1 MLSAEGNFFM
11 ATNSNLGKNSRLHLL
26 GAMLLLWCAAICGR
40 LVYLQIFRYGG
51 FVKQAEHQQQR
62 EIPLS
67 AKRGVIYDRSGK
79 ELAMSVL
86 VDSAFAV
93 PSEVKDLPTAVSLI
107 TRITRDDHNVVL
119 ADCRNHKTFCWVARK
134 ADDETIERIKS
145 LNLQGIHFQKE
156 PKRFYPARDLAAQ
169 VVGTVGMEDVGQ
181 SGIEHAFDEEMRGRA
196 GKMFISVDARRQW
209 FSDVEKQPE
218 PGASLVLTIDKN
230 IQYIAEKE
238 LDQAIHDT
246 QAIAGTVI
254 VENPHTGEIL
264 ALANRPTFNPNL
276 RKEITPNALTN
287 RAVSYVY
294 EPGSTFKLVTIS
306 AALEEKLTNPD
317 EVFDCQ
323 MGSIVYNGMRIRD
336 SKPHGLLPVWGVL
349 AESSDVGAIK
359 IALRLGEDRLYKYI
373 RAYGFGQQTGIELP
387 GETRGLTKPVSR
399 WSKVSI
405 AAISMGQEI
414 GISPL
419 QLSGL
424 ISTFAND
431 GVWVAPCI
439 VAGTVGPNSAPQ
451 STPQTVAFH
460 PGASRRVIS
469 SYTAAE
475 MRSMMQKVVI
485 EGTGRKA
492 ILEGYTS
499 AGKTGAAQKVDPA
512 TGAYSKTKYIGSF
525 AGFAPVNNPQIVV
538 AVILDSAVGLHQGG
552 QISAPVFRRISQQ
565 VLEYLHVP
573 HDLPLAPQHQLL
585 LAKTKDKDLEEGT
598 PDHPGEPLETA
609 EVNSDSSDG
618 TKAPSVARATLRQAQ
633 GRLSPATA
641 GADGNV
647 VQAAMREPVSSNAV
661 GGSSTQGNPSKTPDA
676 GTPAQAKLPS
686 TGTVVLDVEQGGIE
700 VPLFVGKTVRGSVE
714 AAQDIGLELEAVG
727 SGVARQ
733 QTPVAGT
740 HVAAGA
746 RVTVQFGRKSQDLNH
761 RGHRVHRGRRM
772 NFSVPLRVLCG
783 KTLRFDPQKNRVIR

>member
-1 MLSAEGNFFM
+1 M
-11 ATNSNLGKNSRLHLL
+11 ASDAKLGKNFRLYLL
-26 GAMLLLWCAAICGR
+26 GGMLFLWCLAICGR
-40 LVYLQIFRYGG
+40 LIYLQIFCYGS
-51 FVKQAEHQQQR
+51 FARQAEHQQQR

-67 AKRGVIYDRSGK
+67 AKRGAIYDRAGH

-93 PSEVKDLPTAVSLI
+93 PTEVKDLPTAVSLI
-107 TRITRDDHNVVL
+107 TRITGEDRNLVL

-134 ADDETIERIKS
+134 ANDETIERIRS

-169 VVGTVGMEDVGQ
+169 VVGTVGMEDAGQ
-181 SGIEHAFDEEMRGRA
+181 SGIEHAFDDELRGRA

-218 PGASLVLTIDKN
+218 PGENLVLTIDKN

-306 AALEEKLTNPD
+306 AALEEKLTNPN

-359 IALRLGEDRLYKYI
+359 IALRLGEDRFYKYI
-373 RAYGFGQQTGIELP
+373 RAFGFGQQTGIELP

-414 GISPL
+414 GISPI
-419 QLSGL
+419 QLAGL

-431 GVWVAPCI
+431 GVWVAPRI
-439 VAGTVGPNSAPQ
+439 VTGKVEPQ
-451 STPQTVAFH
+451 GMPQTVAFH

-475 MRSMMQKVVI
+475 MRSMMQKVVL

-492 ILEGYTS
+492 VLEGYTS
-499 AGKTGAAQKVDPA
+499 AGKTGTAQKVDPA

-552 QISAPVFRRISQQ
+552 QVSAPVFRRVTQQ
-565 VLEYLHVP
+565 VLEYLHTP

-585 LAKTKDKDLEEGT
+585 LAQAKMKDKDLEEGT

-609 EVNSDSSDG
+609 EVSGDAADSKP
-618 TKAPSVARATLRQAQ
+618 TVARAPT
-633 GRLSPATA
+633 PATA
-641 GADGNV
+641 GSEGNV
-647 VQAAMREPVSSNAV
+647 VQAAIRENQPITDAKNSVSSTEFTAANAAMAV
-661 GGSSTQGNPSKTPDA
+661 PK
-676 GTPAQAKLPS
+676 PAT

-700 VPLFVGKTVRGSVE
+700 VPSFVGKTVRGALES
-714 AAQDIGLELEAVG
+714 AQDAGLELEAVG

-733 QTPVAGT
+733 QTPPPGA

-746 RVTVQFGRKSQDLNH
+746 HVTVQFGR
-761 RGHRVHRGRRM
+761 
-772 NFSVPLRVLCG
+772 
-783 KTLRFDPQKNRVIR
+783 

>member
-1 MLSAEGNFFM
+1 M
-11 ATNSNLGKNSRLHLL
+11 ATANSHPGKNSRLYLL
-26 GAMLLLWCAAICGR
+26 SAVLVLWCVAICGR
-40 LVYLQIFRYGG
+40 LVFLQIFSYGK
-51 FVKQAEHQQQR
+51 FVKQAGHQQQR
-62 EIPLS
+62 AIPLA
-67 AKRGVIYDRSGK
+67 AKRGIIYDRAGH

-93 PSEVKDLPTAVSLI
+93 PTEVKDLPTAVSLI
-107 TRITRDDHNVVL
+107 TRITGDDYNVVL
-119 ADCRNHKTFCWVARK
+119 ADCRAHRTFCWVARK
-134 ADDETIERIKS
+134 ANDETIQRINS
-145 LNLQGIHFQKE
+145 LKLQGIHFQKE

-169 VVGTVGMEDVGQ
+169 VLGSVGMEDSGQ
-181 SGIEHAFDEEMRGRA
+181 SGIEHEFDDQLRGRP

-209 FSDVEKQPE
+209 FADVETQPD
-218 PGASLVLTIDKN
+218 PGDNLVLTIDKN

-276 RKEITPNALTN
+276 RKQITPGALTN

-306 AALEEKLTNPD
+306 AALEEKVTNPD

-336 SKPHGLLPVWGVL
+336 SKAHGLLPVWGVL

-359 IALRLGEDRLYKYI
+359 IALRLGEDRFYKYI

-387 GETRGLTKPVSR
+387 GETRGLTKPPSR

-414 GISPL
+414 GISPI
-419 QLSGL
+419 QLAGL

-431 GVWVAPCI
+431 GVWVAPRI
-439 VAGTVGPNSAPQ
+439 VTGTVQPRG
-451 STPQTVAFH
+451 TPQTVAFH
-460 PGASRRVIS
+460 PGASHRVIS

-475 MRSMMQKVVI
+475 MRSMMQKVVL

-499 AGKTGAAQKVDPA
+499 AGKTGTAQKVDPA
-512 TGAYSKTKYIGSF
+512 TGVYSKTKYIGSF

-552 QISAPVFRRISQQ
+552 QVSAPVFRRISQQ

-585 LAKTKDKDLEEGT
+585 LAKMKDKDLEEGT

-609 EVNSDSSDG
+609 EVNSDSSD
-618 TKAPSVARATLRQAQ
+618 AAQPPSVARAPSSAN
-633 GRLSPATA
+633 A
-641 GADGNV
+641 GSSGNV
-647 VQAAMREPVSSNAV
+647 VQAAIHEPVSPTSTGSLIHEDPAKPPDV
-661 GGSSTQGNPSKTPDA
+661 GSA
-676 GTPAQAKLPS
+676 AQTKLPS

-700 VPLFVGKTVRGSVE
+700 VPSFVGKTVRGAVE
-714 AAQDIGLELEAVG
+714 SAQDIGLELQAVG

-746 RVTVQFGRKSQDLNH
+746 RVTVQFGR
-761 RGHRVHRGRRM
+761 
-772 NFSVPLRVLCG
+772 
-783 KTLRFDPQKNRVIR
+783 

>member
-1 MLSAEGNFFM
+1 
-11 ATNSNLGKNSRLHLL
+11 
-26 GAMLLLWCAAICGR
+26 
-40 LVYLQIFRYGG
+40 
-51 FVKQAEHQQQR
+51 
-62 EIPLS
+62 
-67 AKRGVIYDRSGK
+67 
-79 ELAMSVL
+79 
-86 VDSAFAV
+86 
-93 PSEVKDLPTAVSLI
+93 
-107 TRITRDDHNVVL
+107 VVL
-119 ADCRNHKTFCWVARK
+119 TDCQNHKTFCWVARK

-145 LNLQGIHFQKE
+145 LRLQGIHFQKE

-169 VVGTVGMEDVGQ
+169 VVGTVGMEDSGQ
-181 SGIEHAFDEEMRGRA
+181 SGIEHAFEDELRGRA

-218 PGASLVLTIDKN
+218 PGESLVLTIDKN

-238 LDQAIHDT
+238 LEQAIHDT

-276 RKEITPNALTN
+276 RKEITPASLTN

-317 EVFDCQ
+317 EIFDCQ

-359 IALRLGEDRLYKYI
+359 IALRLGEDRFYKYI

-387 GETRGLTKPVSR
+387 GETRGMTKPVSR

-419 QLSGL
+419 QLAGL

-431 GVWVAPCI
+431 GVWVAPRI
-439 VAGTVGPNSAPQ
+439 VAGKVEPQ
-451 STPQTVAFH
+451 GTPQTVAFH
-460 PGASRRVIS
+460 PAASHRVIS
-469 SYTAAE
+469 SFTAAE
-475 MRSMMQKVVI
+475 MRAMMQKVVL

-499 AGKTGAAQKVDPA
+499 AGKTGTAQKVDPA

-525 AGFAPVNNPQIVV
+525 AGFAPLNNPQIVV

-552 QISAPVFRRISQQ
+552 QVSAPVFRRVAQQ
-565 VLEYLHVP
+565 VLEYLHTP
-573 HDLPLAPQHQLL
+573 HDLPLAPKHQLL
-585 LAKTKDKDLEEGT
+585 LASRAQDKDLEEGT

-609 EVNSDSSDG
+609 EVNGDSAAGKDR
-618 TKAPSVARATLRQAQ
+618 VAR
-633 GRLSPATA
+633 GPSPANA
-641 GADGNV
+641 GGEGKV
-647 VQAAMREPVSSNAV
+647 VQAALRQNEIVAGVPSPSSPSPSN
-661 GGSSTQGNPSKTPDA
+661 SSDPSLSQP
-676 GTPAQAKLPS
+676 KLPS

-700 VPLFVGKTVRGSVE
+700 VPSFVGKTVRGAVE
-714 AAQDIGLELEAVG
+714 AAQDAGLELEAVG

-733 QTPVAGT
+733 QSPPAGT
-740 HVAAGA
+740 HVAAGS
-746 RVTVQFGRKSQDLNH
+746 RVMVQFGR
-761 RGHRVHRGRRM
+761 
-772 NFSVPLRVLCG
+772 
-783 KTLRFDPQKNRVIR
+783 

>member
-1 MLSAEGNFFM
+1 M
-11 ATNSNLGKNSRLHLL
+11 APDSNLGKNSRLYLL
-26 GAMLLLWCAAICGR
+26 GAMLLFWCMAIAGR
-40 LVYLQIFRYGG
+40 LVYLQVFCYGS
-51 FVKQAEHQQQR
+51 FLKQAEHQQQR

-67 AKRGVIYDRSGK
+67 AKRGVICDRSGH

-93 PSEVKDLPTAVSLI
+93 PTEVKDLPTAVSLI
-107 TRITRDDHNVVL
+107 TRITGEDHNVVL

-169 VVGTVGMEDVGQ
+169 VVGTVGMEDSGQ
-181 SGIEHAFDEEMRGRA
+181 SGIEHAFDDELRGRA

-209 FSDVEKQPE
+209 FADVEKQPE
-218 PGASLVLTIDKN
+218 PGENLVLTIDKN

-276 RKEITPNALTN
+276 RKEITPAALTN

-349 AESSDVGAIK
+349 AESSDVGSIK
-359 IALRLGEDRLYKYI
+359 IALRLGEDRYYKYI
-373 RAYGFGQQTGIELP
+373 RAFGFGQQTGIELP
-387 GETRGLTKPVSR
+387 GETRGLTKPPSR

-405 AAISMGQEI
+405 AAISIGQEI
-414 GISPL
+414 GISPI
-419 QLSGL
+419 QLAGL
-424 ISTFAND
+424 VSTFAND
-431 GVWVAPCI
+431 GVWVAPRI
-439 VAGTVGPNSAPQ
+439 VAGKFEPSDTPQ
-451 STPQTVAFH
+451 SGIKTVAFH
-460 PGASRRVIS
+460 PGASHRVIS

-475 MRSMMQKVVI
+475 MRSMMQKVVL

-499 AGKTGAAQKVDPA
+499 AGKTGTGQKVDPA
-512 TGAYSKTKYIGSF
+512 TGAYSKTKYVGSF
-525 AGFAPVNNPQIVV
+525 AGFAPLNDPQIVV
-538 AVILDSAVGLHQGG
+538 AVILDSAVGPHQGG
-552 QISAPVFRRISQQ
+552 QVAAPVFHRVAQQ
-565 VLEYLHVP
+565 TLEYLHTP
-573 HDLPLAPQHQLL
+573 HDLPLAPNHRLL
-585 LAKTKDKDLEEGT
+585 LASRAKDKDLEEGT
-598 PDHPGEPLETA
+598 PDHPGAPLETA
-609 EVNSDSSDG
+609 EVDGDASQPEASKDRVAQASSG
-618 TKAPSVARATLRQAQ
+618 QAM
-633 GRLSPATA
+633 PATA
-641 GADGNV
+641 SSGNL
-647 VQAAMREPVSSNAV
+647 VQAALLQSEPAADAPSQADQAPAKSPDTSSAQPK
-661 GGSSTQGNPSKTPDA
+661 S
-676 GTPAQAKLPS
+676 PA
-686 TGTVVLDVEQGGIE
+686 TGTVVLDVEQGGVE
-700 VPLFVGKTVRGSVE
+700 VPSFVGKTVRGVVE
-714 AAQDIGLELEAVG
+714 AAQDAGLELEVVG

-733 QTPVAGT
+733 QSPPAGT
-740 HVAAGA
+740 HVAAGSH
-746 RVTVQFGRKSQDLNH
+746 VTVQFGR
-761 RGHRVHRGRRM
+761 
-772 NFSVPLRVLCG
+772 
-783 KTLRFDPQKNRVIR
+783 

>member
-1 MLSAEGNFFM
+1 M
-11 ATNSNLGKNSRLHLL
+11 ATTSTLGKNSRLYLL
-26 GAMLLLWCAAICGR
+26 GAILLFWCVAICGR
-40 LVYLQIFRYGG
+40 LIYLQVFCYGT

-62 EIPLS
+62 EVPLS
-67 AKRGVIYDRSGK
+67 AKRGVIYDRAGH

-93 PSEVKDLPTAVSLI
+93 PTEVKDLPTAVSLI
-107 TRITRDDHNVVL
+107 TRITGDDHSVVL
-119 ADCRNHKTFCWVARK
+119 TDCRNHKTFCWVARK
-134 ADDETIERIKS
+134 AGDETIERIKS
-145 LNLQGIHFQKE
+145 LHLQGIHFQKE

-169 VVGTVGMEDVGQ
+169 VVGTVGMEDFGQ
-181 SGIEHAFDEEMRGRA
+181 SGIEHAFDDELRGRA

-218 PGASLVLTIDKN
+218 PGENLVLTIDKN

-238 LDQAIHDT
+238 LEQAIHDT

-276 RKEITPNALTN
+276 RKEITPASLTN

-359 IALRLGEDRLYKYI
+359 IALRLGEDRFYKYI

-387 GETRGLTKPVSR
+387 GETRGMTKPVSR

-419 QLSGL
+419 QLAGL
-424 ISTFAND
+424 VSTFAND
-431 GVWVAPCI
+431 GVWVAPRI
-439 VAGTVGPNSAPQ
+439 VAGKVEPQ
-451 STPQTVAFH
+451 GTPLTVAFH

-469 SYTAAE
+469 SFTAAE
-475 MRSMMQKVVI
+475 MRSMMQKVVL

-499 AGKTGAAQKVDPA
+499 AGKTGTAQKVDPT
-512 TGAYSKTKYIGSF
+512 TGVYSKTKYIGSF
-525 AGFAPVNNPQIVV
+525 AGFAPLNNPQIVV

-552 QISAPVFRRISQQ
+552 QVSAPVFRRVAQQ
-565 VLEYLHVP
+565 VLEYLHTP
-573 HDLPLAPQHQLL
+573 HDLPLAPKYQLL
-585 LAKTKDKDLEEGT
+585 LAQAKMKDKDLEEGT

-609 EVNSDSSDG
+609 EVSGDSLLPAG
-618 TKAPSVARATLRQAQ
+618 KTSVARAHTSAN
-633 GRLSPATA
+633 A
-641 GADGNV
+641 GGEGSV
-647 VQAAMREPVSSNAV
+647 KQAAMRQSEPISSNQSTSSSMNAV
-661 GGSSTQGNPSKTPDA
+661 DPPSEQP
-676 GTPAQAKLPS
+676 KLPAS
-686 TGTVVLDVEQGGIE
+686 GTVVLDVEQGGIE
-700 VPLFVGKTVRGSVE
+700 VPSFVGKTVRGAVE
-714 AAQDIGLELEAVG
+714 AAQDAGLELEAVG

-733 QTPVAGT
+733 QSPPAGT

-746 RVTVQFGRKSQDLNH
+746 HVTVQFGR
-761 RGHRVHRGRRM
+761 
-772 NFSVPLRVLCG
+772 
-783 KTLRFDPQKNRVIR
+783 

>member
-1 MLSAEGNFFM
+1 MT
-11 ATNSNLGKNSRLHLL
+11 TNSNFGKNSRLYSL
-26 GAMLLLWCAAICGR
+26 GGMLLFWCVAICGR
-40 LVYLQIFRYGG
+40 LIYLQVFQYGS

-67 AKRGVIYDRSGK
+67 AKRGIICDRAGH

-107 TRITRDDHNVVL
+107 TRITGEDHNVVL
-119 ADCRNHKTFCWVARK
+119 ADCRSHKTFCWVGRK

-169 VVGTVGMEDVGQ
+169 VVGTVGMEDAGQ
-181 SGIEHAFDEEMRGRA
+181 SGIEHEFDDELRGRA

-218 PGASLVLTIDKN
+218 PGENLVLTIDKN

-276 RKEITPNALTN
+276 RKQITPGALTN
-287 RAVSYVY
+287 RAVSYIY

-317 EVFDCQ
+317 EIFDCQ

-359 IALRLGEDRLYKYI
+359 IALRLGEDRFYKYI

-414 GISPL
+414 GISPI
-419 QLSGL
+419 QLSAL

-431 GVWVAPCI
+431 GVWIAPRI
-439 VAGTVGPNSAPQ
+439 LAGKVDPQ
-451 STPQTVAFH
+451 SVLGKSSPQAVAFH
-460 PGASRRVIS
+460 PGTSRRVIS

-475 MRSMMQKVVI
+475 MRAMMQKVVL

-492 ILEGYTS
+492 ILEGYS
-499 AGKTGAAQKVDPA
+499 AAGKTGTAQKVDPA

-552 QISAPVFRRISQQ
+552 QVSAPVFRRVTQQ
-565 VLEYLHVP
+565 VLEYLHTP
-573 HDLPLAPQHQLL
+573 HDLPLAPNHQLL
-585 LAKTKDKDLEEGT
+585 LAQAKTRDKDLEEGT

-609 EVNSDSSDG
+609 EVNGSAQEPALG
-618 TKAPSVARATLRQAQ
+618 KASVAQAP
-633 GRLSPATA
+633 PATA
-641 GADGNV
+641 GGEGKV
-647 VQAAMREPVSSNAV
+647 VQAAMRENDPSQAVPTQPVLAMNSDAV
-661 GGSSTQGNPSKTPDA
+661 NDPASKTK
-676 GTPAQAKLPS
+676 TPTA
-686 TGTVVLDVEQGGIE
+686 GTVVLDIEQGGIE
-700 VPLFVGKTVRGSVE
+700 VPSFVGKTVRGAVE
-714 AAQDIGLELEAVG
+714 SAQDAGLELEAVG
-727 SGVARQ
+727 SGVAREQ
-733 QTPVAGT
+733 SPPAGT

-746 RVTVQFGRKSQDLNH
+746 HVTVQFGR
-761 RGHRVHRGRRM
+761 
-772 NFSVPLRVLCG
+772 
-783 KTLRFDPQKNRVIR
+783 

>member
-1 MLSAEGNFFM
+1 MVGRHVCLSSPKFATFM
-11 ATNSNLGKNSRLHLL
+11 STNSNLGKNSRLYLL
-26 GAMLLLWCAAICGR
+26 GGMLLFWCVAICGR
-40 LVYLQIFRYGG
+40 LVYLQIFRYGS

-67 AKRGVIYDRSGK
+67 PKRGVIYDRAGH

-93 PSEVKDLPTAVSLI
+93 PTEVKDLPTAVSLI
-107 TRITRDDHNVVL
+107 TRITGEDHNVVL

-169 VVGTVGMEDVGQ
+169 VVGTVGMEDSGQ
-181 SGIEHAFDEEMRGRA
+181 SGIEHEFDDELRGRA

-218 PGASLVLTIDKN
+218 PGENLVLTIDKN

-287 RAVSYVY
+287 RAVSYAY

-306 AALEEKLTNPD
+306 AALEEKLTNPN
-317 EVFDCQ
+317 EIFDCQ

-349 AESSDVGAIK
+349 AESSDVGSIK
-359 IALRLGEDRLYKYI
+359 IALRLGEDRFYKYI
-373 RAYGFGQQTGIELP
+373 RAFGFGQQTGIELP
-387 GETRGLTKPVSR
+387 GETRGMTKPVSR

-414 GISPL
+414 GISAI
-419 QLSGL
+419 QLAGL

-431 GVWVAPCI
+431 GVWVAPRI
-439 VAGTVGPNSAPQ
+439 FLGPVEAQGS
-451 STPQTVAFH
+451 PQTVAFH
-460 PGASRRVIS
+460 PGSSRRVIS
-469 SYTAAE
+469 SFTAAE
-475 MRSMMQKVVI
+475 MRSMMQKVVL

-492 ILEGYTS
+492 ILEGYSS
-499 AGKTGAAQKVDPA
+499 AGKTGTGQKVDPA
-512 TGAYSKTKYIGSF
+512 TGAYSKTKYIASF
-525 AGFAPVNNPQIVV
+525 AGFAPLNNPQIVV
-538 AVILDSAVGLHQGG
+538 TVILDSAVGLHQGG
-552 QISAPVFRRISQQ
+552 QVSAPVFHRIAQQ
-565 VLEYLHVP
+565 VLEYMHVP

-585 LAKTKDKDLEEGT
+585 LAQAKTKENDLEEGT

-609 EVNSDSSDG
+609 EVEGDSSEAA
-618 TKAPSVARATLRQAQ
+618 KPSVARSPT
-633 GRLSPATA
+633 PATA
-641 GADGNV
+641 GADGNII
-647 VQAAMREPVSSNAV
+647 QAALRQAEPIPPP
-661 GGSSTQGNPSKTPDA
+661 PSRAPSPGQTP
-676 GTPAQAKLPS
+676 QAKFPNASDAAATTQSILPAS
-686 TGTVVLDVEQGGIE
+686 
-700 VPLFVGKTVRGSVE
+700 
-714 AAQDIGLELEAVG
+714 
-727 SGVARQ
+727 
-733 QTPVAGT
+733 
-740 HVAAGA
+740 
-746 RVTVQFGRKSQDLNH
+746 
-761 RGHRVHRGRRM
+761 
-772 NFSVPLRVLCG
+772 
-783 KTLRFDPQKNRVIR
+783 

>member
-1 MLSAEGNFFM
+1 M
-11 ATNSNLGKNSRLHLL
+11 ASNSTPGKNSRLHIL
-26 GAMLLLWCAAICGR
+26 GAVLVLWCVAICGR
-40 LVYLQIFRYGG
+40 LVFLQIFSYGK
-51 FVKQAEHQQQR
+51 FVKQAGHQQQR
-62 EIPLS
+62 AIPLA
-67 AKRGVIYDRSGK
+67 AKRGVIYDRAGH

-93 PSEVKDLPTAVSLI
+93 PTEVKDLPTAVSLI
-107 TRITRDDHNVVL
+107 TRITGDDYNVVL
-119 ADCRNHKTFCWVARK
+119 ADCRAHRTFCWVARK
-134 ADDETIERIKS
+134 ASDETIQRINS
-145 LNLQGIHFQKE
+145 LKLQGIHFQKE

-169 VVGTVGMEDVGQ
+169 VLGSVGMEDSGQ
-181 SGIEHAFDEEMRGRA
+181 SGIEHEFDDQLRGRP

-209 FSDVEKQPE
+209 FADVETQPD
-218 PGASLVLTIDKN
+218 PGDNLVLTVDKN

-276 RKEITPNALTN
+276 RKQITPGALTN

-306 AALEEKLTNPD
+306 AALEEKVTNPD

-323 MGSIVYNGMRIRD
+323 MGAIVYNGMRIRD

-359 IALRLGEDRLYKYI
+359 IALRLGEDRFYKYI

-414 GISPL
+414 GISPM
-419 QLSGL
+419 QLAGL

-431 GVWVAPCI
+431 GVWVAPRI
-439 VAGTVGPNSAPQ
+439 VAGTVQPKG
-451 STPQTVAFH
+451 TPQTVAFH
-460 PGASRRVIS
+460 PGASHRVIS
-469 SYTAAE
+469 SFTAAE
-475 MRSMMQKVVI
+475 MRSMMQKVVL

-499 AGKTGAAQKVDPA
+499 AGKTGTAQKVDPA
-512 TGAYSKTKYIGSF
+512 TGVYSKTKYIGSF
-525 AGFAPVNNPQIVV
+525 AGIAPVNNPQIVV

-573 HDLPLAPQHQLL
+573 HDMPLAPQHQLL

-598 PDHPGEPLETA
+598 PDHPGETLETA
-609 EVNSDSSDG
+609 EVNGDTSAS
-618 TKAPSVARATLRQAQ
+618 TKPSVARAPT
-633 GRLSPATA
+633 PASA
-641 GADGNV
+641 GGEANV
-647 VQAAMREPVSSNAV
+647 VQAAMREPVPPDPANAV
-661 GGSSTQGNPSKTPDA
+661 GSQEVPAKPPDAAASTQL
-676 GTPAQAKLPS
+676 KLPS

-700 VPLFVGKTVRGSVE
+700 VPTFVGKTVRGAVE
-714 AAQDIGLELEAVG
+714 SAQDIGLELDAVG

-733 QTPVAGT
+733 QSPPAGT

-746 RVTVQFGRKSQDLNH
+746 RVTVQFGR
-761 RGHRVHRGRRM
+761 
-772 NFSVPLRVLCG
+772 
-783 KTLRFDPQKNRVIR
+783 

>member
-1 MLSAEGNFFM
+1 
-11 ATNSNLGKNSRLHLL
+11 
-26 GAMLLLWCAAICGR
+26 
-40 LVYLQIFRYGG
+40 
-51 FVKQAEHQQQR
+51 
-62 EIPLS
+62 
-67 AKRGVIYDRSGK
+67 
-79 ELAMSVL
+79 MSVL

-93 PSEVKDLPTAVSLI
+93 PTEVKDLPTAVSLI
-107 TRITRDDHNVVL
+107 TRITGEDRNVVL

-169 VVGTVGMEDVGQ
+169 VVGTVGMEDSGQ
-181 SGIEHAFDEEMRGRA
+181 SGIEHAFDDELRGRA
-196 GKMFISVDARRQW
+196 GKMFISVDARRRW

-218 PGASLVLTIDKN
+218 PGESLVLTIDKN
-230 IQYIAEKE
+230 IQYVAEKE

-349 AESSDVGAIK
+349 AESSDVGSIK
-359 IALRLGEDRLYKYI
+359 IALRLGEDRYYKYI
-373 RAYGFGQQTGIELP
+373 RAFGFGQQTGIELP
-387 GETRGLTKPVSR
+387 GETRGLTKPPSR

-405 AAISMGQEI
+405 AAISIGQEI

-419 QLSGL
+419 QLAGL
-424 ISTFAND
+424 VSTFAND
-431 GVWVAPCI
+431 GVWVAPRI
-439 VAGTVGPNSAPQ
+439 VAGKVEPQ
-451 STPQTVAFH
+451 GTPQTVAFH
-460 PGASRRVIS
+460 PAASRRVIS

-475 MRSMMQKVVI
+475 MRSMMQKVVL

-499 AGKTGAAQKVDPA
+499 AGKTGTGQKVDPA
-512 TGAYSKTKYIGSF
+512 TGAYSKTKYVGSF
-525 AGFAPVNNPQIVV
+525 AGFAPLNNPQIVV
-538 AVILDSAVGLHQGG
+538 AVILDSAVGPHQGG
-552 QISAPVFRRISQQ
+552 QVAAPVFRRVAQQ
-565 VLEYLHVP
+565 VLEYLHTP
-573 HDLPLAPQHQLL
+573 HDLPLAPNRQLL
-585 LAKTKDKDLEEGT
+585 LAARAKDKDLEEGT

-609 EVNSDSSDG
+609 DVSGDSSG
-618 TKAPSVARATLRQAQ
+618 ARAPLRQAH
-633 GRLSPATA
+633 GGPAPATTH
-641 GADGNV
+641 ADGHV
-647 VQAAMREPVSSNAV
+647 VDAAMRQSEPAPAPSSDPGQA
-661 GGSSTQGNPSKTPDA
+661 
-676 GTPAQAKLPS
+676 PAQSPDMASAPPKLPA

-700 VPLFVGKTVRGSVE
+700 VPSFVGKTVRGAVE
-714 AAQDIGLELEAVG
+714 AAQDAGLELEAIG
-727 SGVARQ
+727 SGLARQ
-733 QTPVAGT
+733 QSPPAGT
-740 HVAAGA
+740 HVSAGA
-746 RVTVQFGRKSQDLNH
+746 HVTVQFGQ
-761 RGHRVHRGRRM
+761 
-772 NFSVPLRVLCG
+772 
-783 KTLRFDPQKNRVIR
+783 

>member
-1 MLSAEGNFFM
+1 MM
-11 ATNSNLGKNSRLHLL
+11 TRPKLGKNSRLYLL
-26 GAMLLLWCAAICGR
+26 GAMLLFWCVAICGR
-40 LVYLQIFRYGG
+40 LVYLQIFRYGS

-67 AKRGVIYDRSGK
+67 AKRGVIFDRAGK

-93 PSEVKDLPTAVSLI
+93 PTEVKDLPTAVSLI
-107 TRITRDDHNVVL
+107 TRITGEDHNVVL

-169 VVGTVGMEDVGQ
+169 VVGTVGMEDSGQ
-181 SGIEHAFDEEMRGRA
+181 SGIEHGFDDELRGRA
-196 GKMFISVDARRQW
+196 GKMFISVDAHRQW

-218 PGASLVLTIDKN
+218 PGESLVLTIDKN

-238 LDQAIHDT
+238 LEQAIHDT

-254 VENPHTGEIL
+254 VEDPHTGEIL

-276 RKEITPNALTN
+276 RKQITPAALTN

-323 MGSIVYNGMRIRD
+323 MGAIVYNGMRIRD

-359 IALRLGEDRLYKYI
+359 IALRLGEGRFYKYI
-373 RAYGFGQQTGIELP
+373 RAFGFGQQTGIELP

-414 GISPL
+414 GISPI
-419 QLSGL
+419 QLAGL
-424 ISTFAND
+424 VSTFAND
-431 GVWVAPCI
+431 GVWVAPRI
-439 VAGTVGPNSAPQ
+439 VAGKVDPGDAPQ
-451 STPQTVAFH
+451 PGMKSVAFH
-460 PGASRRVIS
+460 PGASRRVVS

-475 MRSMMQKVVI
+475 MRAMMQKVVL

-499 AGKTGAAQKVDPA
+499 AGKTGTGQKVDPA
-512 TGAYSKTKYIGSF
+512 TGAYSKTKYVASF
-525 AGFAPVNNPQIVV
+525 AGFAPLNNPQIVV

-552 QISAPVFRRISQQ
+552 QVSAPVFRRVAQQ
-565 VLEYLHVP
+565 VLEYLHAP
-573 HDLPLAPQHQLL
+573 HDLPLSPNHQLL
-585 LAKTKDKDLEEGT
+585 LAQAEMGDKDLEEGT

-609 EVNSDSSDG
+609 EVNGDSAQTPVGKDLVAQ
-618 TKAPSVARATLRQAQ
+618 APLRQAQ
-633 GRLSPATA
+633 GRPSPATA
-641 GADGNV
+641 RAEGNV
-647 VQAAMREPVSSNAV
+647 VQAATRVSEPASSMQV
-661 GGSSTQGNPSKTPDA
+661 GSSAGQSPPQPMTPNPDDA
-676 GTPAQAKLPS
+676 AAAAQAKLPTS
-686 TGTVVLDVEQGGIE
+686 GTVVLDVEQGGIE
-700 VPLFVGKTVRGSVE
+700 VPSFVGKTVRGAVE
-714 AAQDIGLELEAVG
+714 TAQDAGLELEAVG
-727 SGVARQ
+727 SGVARLQ
-733 QTPVAGT
+733 SPPAGT

-746 RVTVQFGRKSQDLNH
+746 HVTVQFGR
-761 RGHRVHRGRRM
+761 
-772 NFSVPLRVLCG
+772 
-783 KTLRFDPQKNRVIR
+783 

>member
-1 MLSAEGNFFM
+1 M
-11 ATNSNLGKNSRLHLL
+11 TTRPNLGKNSRLYLL
-26 GAMLLLWCAAICGR
+26 GAILLFWCVAICGR
-40 LVYLQIFRYGG
+40 LVYLQIFRYGS

-67 AKRGVIYDRSGK
+67 AKRGVIFDRAGK

-93 PSEVKDLPTAVSLI
+93 PTEVKDLPTAVSLI
-107 TRITRDDHNVVL
+107 TRITGEDHNVVL

-169 VVGTVGMEDVGQ
+169 VVGTVGMEDSGQ
-181 SGIEHAFDEEMRGRA
+181 SGIEHGFDDELRGRA
-196 GKMFISVDARRQW
+196 GKMFISVDAHRQW

-218 PGASLVLTIDKN
+218 PGESLVLTIDKN

-238 LDQAIHDT
+238 LEQAIHDT

-254 VENPHTGEIL
+254 VEDPHTGEIL

-276 RKEITPNALTN
+276 RKQITPAALTN

-323 MGSIVYNGMRIRD
+323 MGAIVYNGMRIRD

-359 IALRLGEDRLYKYI
+359 IALRLGEGRFYKYI
-373 RAYGFGQQTGIELP
+373 RAFGFGQQTGIELP

-414 GISPL
+414 GISPI
-419 QLSGL
+419 QLAGL
-424 ISTFAND
+424 VSTFAND
-431 GVWVAPCI
+431 GVWVAPRI
-439 VAGTVGPNSAPQ
+439 VAGKVDPGDAPQ
-451 STPQTVAFH
+451 SGMKTVALH
-460 PGASRRVIS
+460 PGASRRVLS

-475 MRSMMQKVVI
+475 MRAMMQKVVL

-499 AGKTGAAQKVDPA
+499 AGKTGTGQKVDPA
-512 TGAYSKTKYIGSF
+512 TGAYSKTKYVASF
-525 AGFAPVNNPQIVV
+525 AGFAPLNNPQIVV

-552 QISAPVFRRISQQ
+552 QVSAPVFRRVAQQ
-565 VLEYLHVP
+565 VLEYLHAP
-573 HDLPLAPQHQLL
+573 HDLPLSPNHQLL
-585 LAKTKDKDLEEGT
+585 LAQAEMKDKDLEEGT

-609 EVNSDSSDG
+609 EVNGDSAQPPVGKDLVAQ
-618 TKAPSVARATLRQAQ
+618 APLRQAQ
-633 GRLSPATA
+633 ARISPATA
-641 GADGNV
+641 VGEGNV
-647 VQAAMREPVSSNAV
+647 VQAATRVSEPVSSTQV
-661 GGSSTQGNPSKTPDA
+661 GSSAGQSPPQTIAPNPVADA
-676 GTPAQAKLPS
+676 AAAARAKLPTS
-686 TGTVVLDVEQGGIE
+686 GTVVLDVEQGGGIE
-700 VPLFVGKTVRGSVE
+700 VPSFVGKTVRGAVE
-714 AAQDIGLELEAVG
+714 TAQDAGLELEAVG
-727 SGVARQ
+727 SGLARQ
-733 QTPVAGT
+733 QSPPAGT

-746 RVTVQFGRKSQDLNH
+746 HVTVQFGR
-761 RGHRVHRGRRM
+761 
-772 NFSVPLRVLCG
+772 
-783 KTLRFDPQKNRVIR
+783 

>member
-1 MLSAEGNFFM
+1 M
-11 ATNSNLGKNSRLHLL
+11 ANKSTPGKNSRLYFL
-26 GAMLLLWCAAICGR
+26 GAILLLWCGAICGR
-40 LVYLQIFRYGG
+40 LVFLQIFSYGK
-51 FVKQAEHQQQR
+51 FVKQAGHQQQR
-62 EIPLS
+62 AIPLA
-67 AKRGVIYDRSGK
+67 AKRGVIYDRAGH

-93 PSEVKDLPTAVSLI
+93 PTEVKDLPTAVSLI
-107 TRITRDDHNVVL
+107 TRITGDDYNVVL
-119 ADCRNHKTFCWVARK
+119 ADCRAHKTFCWVARK
-134 ADDETIERIKS
+134 ADDETIERINS
-145 LNLQGIHFQKE
+145 LKLQGIHFQKE

-169 VVGTVGMEDVGQ
+169 VLGSVGMEDSGQ
-181 SGIEHAFDEEMRGRA
+181 SGIEHEFDDQLSGRP

-209 FSDVEKQPE
+209 FADVETQPD
-218 PGASLVLTIDKN
+218 PGDNLVLTIDKN
-230 IQYIAEKE
+230 IQYVAEKE

-276 RKEITPNALTN
+276 RKQITPGALTN
-287 RAVSYVY
+287 RAVSYAY

-306 AALEEKLTNPD
+306 AALEEKVTNPD

-349 AESSDVGAIK
+349 AESSDVGSIK
-359 IALRLGEDRLYKYI
+359 IALRLGDERFYKYI
-373 RAYGFGQQTGIELP
+373 RAFGFGQQTGIELP
-387 GETRGLTKPVSR
+387 GETRGMTKPVSR

-414 GISPL
+414 GISPI
-419 QLSGL
+419 QLTGL

-431 GVWVAPCI
+431 GVWVAPRI
-439 VAGTVGPNSAPQ
+439 VEGTA
-451 STPQTVAFH
+451 TPQTSLQAVAFH
-460 PGASRRVIS
+460 PGASHRVIS

-475 MRSMMQKVVI
+475 MRSMMQKVVL

-499 AGKTGAAQKVDPA
+499 AGKTGTGQKVDPN

-552 QISAPVFRRISQQ
+552 QVAAPVFKRIAQQ

-573 HDLPLAPQHQLL
+573 HDLPLAPKHQLL
-585 LAKTKDKDLEEGT
+585 LAKSKSNDNDLEEGT

-609 EVNSDSSDG
+609 EVNGDSSDAA
-618 TKAPSVARATLRQAQ
+618 KVPSAARTVPAAAGSGGRAVQA
-633 GRLSPATA
+633 SPAA
-641 GADGNV
+641 AVADGHV
-647 VQAAMREPVSSNAV
+647 VQAAIREAVSQNAV
-661 GGSSTQGNPSKTPDA
+661 TRSGSA
-676 GTPAQAKLPS
+676 ETPAKAADADAAALTKLPS
-686 TGTVVLDVEQGGIE
+686 SGTVVLDVEQGGIE
-700 VPLFVGKTVRGSVE
+700 VPSFVGKTVRGAVE
-714 AAQDIGLELEAVG
+714 TAQDAGLELDAVG

-733 QTPVAGT
+733 QSPVAGT

-746 RVTVQFGRKSQDLNH
+746 RVTVQFGR
-761 RGHRVHRGRRM
+761 
-772 NFSVPLRVLCG
+772 
-783 KTLRFDPQKNRVIR
+783 